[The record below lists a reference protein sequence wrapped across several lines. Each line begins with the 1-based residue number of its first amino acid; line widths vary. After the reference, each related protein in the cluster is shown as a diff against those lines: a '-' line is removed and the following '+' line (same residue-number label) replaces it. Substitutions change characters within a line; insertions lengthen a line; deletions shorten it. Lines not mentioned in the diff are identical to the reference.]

1 MFICL
6 TLTNSRGT
14 VEHGLLFIVHGV
26 KPKRDQQGIWRDA
39 KLLEKSMAG
48 MGTKDQQLIY
58 RLVRAHW
65 NPERFE
71 AIKDAY
77 KRRYGRLLENRV
89 RGETSGTYRDL
100 LIAIVKSTG
109 APTS

>member
-1 MFICL
+1 MSTYLI
-6 TLTNSRGT
+6 LTNSRGT

-26 KPKRDQQGIWRDA
+26 KPKRDGRGIWRDA

-48 MGTKDQQLIY
+48 LGTKDQQLVY

-71 AIKDAY
+71 SDQ
-77 KRRYGRLLENRV
+77 GCVQDSLW
-89 RGETSGTYRDL
+89 
-100 LIAIVKSTG
+100 
-109 APTS
+109 

>member
-1 MFICL
+1 M
-6 TLTNSRGT
+6 
-14 VEHGLLFIVHGV
+14 HGV
-26 KPKRDQQGIWRDA
+26 KPKRDGRGIWRDA

-48 MGTKDQQLIY
+48 LGTKDQQLIY

-65 NPERFE
+65 NPERFK
-71 AIKDAY
+71 AIKDSY
-77 KRRYGRLLENRV
+77 KTRYGKLLENRV

-100 LIAIVKSTG
+100 LIAIVKSSG